1 MQKYLKIGASE
12 AFNSINL
19 LETPTNLLSLFR
31 KYRLVLRFIFI
42 FLGSYFVFS
51 SLYSGYLYLYNSNTP
66 VPDPLTQLVARHS
79 GDVLGSLGYNEH
91 VVMHPSGL
99 SMKLM
104 IDDIFVA
111 GIVEGCNSAS
121 IIILFVSF
129 ILAFFGKTSTTLIY
143 LFAGSVIIYCINII
157 RIVILA
163 IGLYQYP
170 QYSGFLHSVFFPL
183 AIYGTVF
190 ILWLIWVR
198 TYSRW
203 KKR

>member
-1 MQKYLKIGASE
+1 MLQ
-12 AFNSINL
+12 
-19 LETPTNLLSLFR
+19 LFR
-31 KYRLVLRFIFI
+31 KYRLVLRFIFV
-42 FLGSYFVFS
+42 FLGSYLIFFS
-51 SLYSGYLYLYNSNTP
+51 IYNGYLLLFEDPNP
-66 VPDPLTQLVARHS
+66 VPDPLTRLVAEQS
-79 GDVLGSLGYNEH
+79 GEVLGSLGYNES

-104 IDDIFVA
+104 IDDYFVA

-129 ILAFFGKTSTTLIY
+129 VLAFFGRPASTLLYI
-143 LFAGSVIIYCINII
+143 LAGSVIIYCINIL

-163 IGLYQYP
+163 IGLYEYP
-170 QYSGFLHSVFFPL
+170 QYSGYLHSIFFPL

-190 ILWLIWVR
+190 ILWVIWVR
-198 TYSRW
+198 IYSQW